1 MTWRRVF
8 FLLLLGLFLDLWW
21 RGPVGLWPVALLAA
35 YTLTFN
41 VRRVMSGLGWLGL
54 AGWYLVAVA
63 AAMGAGV
70 IVTMMVAGQSPNLF
84 AVGWQYL
91 ASVIL
96 FPFANRMIE
105 RFEDADVRFR

>member
-1 MTWRRVF
+1 
-8 FLLLLGLFLDLWW
+8 
-21 RGPVGLWPVALLAA
+21 
-35 YTLTFN
+35 
-41 VRRVMSGLGWLGL
+41 MSGLGWWGLG
-54 AGWYLVAVA
+54 GWYLVATG

-91 ASVIL
+91 ASALL
-96 FPFANRMIE
+96 FPFAHRLVE